1 MPSRIYL
8 VGKFSDPMVK
18 FEKTILIKEPI
29 ETVRAFM
36 NKEFLIYSGFSSSG
50 SLADIFRFEKSLNA
64 LTSGENIIISL
75 KARDENNT
83 QVTLRSEGKISFQLW
98 DPFGI
103 NKKNVK
109 KIENLFETG
118 FPGKKV

>member
-1 MPSRIYL
+1 
-8 VGKFSDPMVK
+8 MVK
-18 FEKTILIKEPI
+18 FEKTILINEPI
-29 ETVRAFM
+29 ATVRAFL
-36 NKEFLIYSGFSSSG
+36 NKEFLIYSGFSPSG
-50 SLADIFRFEKSLNA
+50 ALADVFRFEKSLNA
-64 LTSGENIIISL
+64 MTSGENIIITL
-75 KARDENNT
+75 KSRNENST
-83 QVTLRSEGKISFQLW
+83 EVTLRSEGKISFQLW